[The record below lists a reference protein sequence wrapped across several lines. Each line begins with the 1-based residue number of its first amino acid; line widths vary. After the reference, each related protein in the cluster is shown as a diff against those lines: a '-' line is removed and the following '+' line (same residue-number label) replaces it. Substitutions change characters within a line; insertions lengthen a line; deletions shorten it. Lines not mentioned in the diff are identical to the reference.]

1 MVGEVSEA
9 EEEGIG
15 IGRGITGMTG
25 ETLVTGGIETEI
37 EIGGIETGGT
47 EGGEGGETEIGGIET
62 GVVGSGEVE
71 EGEEILREE
80 MKGED
85 QGKDHETGIEGLGV
99 GDGGKMI

>member
-99 GDGGKMI
+99 GDGGKMM